1 MLRPVPEERKIA
13 MAEILDME
21 IREELQTRRGK
32 LETALRRKPQNAT
45 LTNLLEQVDA
55 ALDRLDH
62 GSYGLCEA
70 CGDPIEPERLR
81 VDPLI
86 TFCLDHL
93 SASQRRALE
102 DDLEL
107 AASIQRGLL
116 PLQNMK
122 AAGWEAAYHY
132 APAGHVSGD
141 YCDLLTTG
149 DDLYFLVGDVSGKGI
164 SAALLMSHLHA
175 TFRTLVSQNLP
186 LQTIMERASRMF
198 CESSLPAHFA
208 TLACGKA
215 GDNGDLCF
223 SSAGHIPALLAKESG
238 IEQLESTGLP
248 LGLFC
253 EESFDVCTH
262 HLDPGDILLMCT
274 DGVTETVNPIGE
286 EYGLE
291 KLTEHFAECR
301 ETEPPEIL
309 SSCID
314 RLSSF
319 RGGGAVNDDITM
331 MVVRRI

>member
-1 MLRPVPEERKIA
+1 MT
-13 MAEILDME
+13 EILDTE
-21 IREELQTRRGK
+21 IREELQTRRQK
-32 LETALRRKPQNAT
+32 LETALRRKPEDAT
-45 LTNLLEQVDA
+45 LNGLLEQVDA
-55 ALDRLDH
+55 ALDRLE
-62 GSYGLCEA
+62 GGGYGLCEA

-122 AAGWEAAYHY
+122 SAGWEAAYHY

-175 TFRTLVSQNLP
+175 TFRTLVSQHLP

-198 CESSLPAHFA
+198 CESSLPTHFA

-215 GDNGDLCF
+215 SGNGDLCF
-223 SSAGHIPALLAKESG
+223 SSAGHIPALLARPEG

-262 HLDPGDILLMCT
+262 HLDPGDILLLCT
-274 DGVTETVNPIGE
+274 DGVTETVNPTGE
-286 EYGLE
+286 EYGL
-291 KLTEHFAECR
+291 KSLTERLAVCR
-301 ETEPPEIL
+301 ETQPSEIL

-314 RLSSF
+314 HLASF
-319 RGGGAVNDDITM
+319 RSGGPVNDDLTL
-331 MVVRRI
+331 MVVRRL